1 MIYFDSTY
9 LAKCYLPEAGHHE
22 VRATALKAG
31 TLQSVA
37 LAKIEVASVFHRHLR
52 EGRLST
58 REVAEHMQQFSQDCI
73 DGVVTFLPV
82 TPGILETAY
91 ATYQTLPASL
101 FLRSADC
108 LHLCAAVEA
117 GFKEIYSND
126 RHLLAAAS
134 HFGLR
139 GVNVISPGRR
149 GSA

>member
-9 LAKCYLPEAGHHE
+9 LAKCYLPEVGHHE

-37 LAKIEVASVFHRHLR
+37 LAKTEVASVFHRHLR

-58 REVAEHMQQFSQDCI
+58 REVAEYMHQFSQDCS
-73 DGVVTFLPV
+73 DGVISFLPV
-82 TPGILETAY
+82 TPGLLETAY
-91 ATYQTLPASL
+91 STYQTLPASL

-108 LHLCAAVEA
+108 LHLCAAAEA
-117 GFKEIYSND
+117 GFKEVHSDD
-126 RHLLAAAS
+126 RHLLAAAP

-139 GVNVISPGRR
+139 GVNVIPPARR
-149 GSA
+149 GS

>member
-22 VRATALKAG
+22 VRAVALKAG
-31 TLQSVA
+31 SLQSVA
-37 LAKIEVASVFHRHLR
+37 LAKTEVASVFHRHLR
-52 EGRLST
+52 EGRLSKP
-58 REVAEHMQQFSQDCI
+58 EVAEYMHQFSQDCA
-73 DGVVTFLPV
+73 DGIVSFLSL
-82 TPGILETAY
+82 TPELLDTAY
-91 ATYQTLPASL
+91 SAYQALPASI

-108 LHLCAAVEA
+108 LHLCAATEG

-139 GVNVISPGRR
+139 GINVILP
-149 GSA
+149 A